1 MYSKI
6 KKFFVFSIFFFGL
19 SILLCFVFSIYIKH
33 FVNSKESSYY
43 SSEKKEVLNGIVK
56 IYNATGV
63 NGLAKEMKLFLK
75 MFDIK
80 VSATQNSNTSAAQ
93 TKLYSKPTSKDFAAF
108 VAKLIDYQPE
118 LISTS
123 DTIDVDLVIIIGSD
137 YKLLKPFKN

>member
-1 MYSKI
+1 
-6 KKFFVFSIFFFGL
+6 
-19 SILLCFVFSIYIKH
+19 VFSIYIKH